1 MAQLAS
7 AKQNRIAH
15 HLDILQR
22 IAEFSAQAYGHSLNP
37 YFSQTSVVMAW
48 RAHFVPAPALDRLS
62 ACLQGCRD
70 ESRHGTH
77 ERVRHIIEP
86 HVRNAD

>member
-1 MAQLAS
+1 
-7 AKQNRIAH
+7 
-15 HLDILQR
+15 
-22 IAEFSAQAYGHSLNP
+22 
-37 YFSQTSVVMAW
+37 
-48 RAHFVPAPALDRLS
+48 VPAPALDRLS

-86 HVRNAD
+86 HVRNADSQSGRPSFADFAFGKRLNGRFPDLNRR